1 MLRPVDARIVVQK
14 PAREEQ
20 TASGMILPYTVNEQG
35 QTAIGEVI
43 AVGPGSRN
51 MMSGEVMPMQ
61 IEVGETILYT
71 KFGGTEVIHNGEEF
85 ILMAEKDV
93 IAVIE
98 EK

>member
-20 TASGMILPYTVNEQG
+20 TASGIILPDTVNEQG

-43 AVGPGSRN
+43 AVGLGSRN